1 MIDGCYKLGSKK
13 INLKKEFSKFNKLN
27 FNEVFKKTG
36 IRFIYRTAKNENTH
50 TLAYEVG
57 KKNLQLINEKIESLI
72 FLTQSPIS
80 TIPSSGSLLHKDL
93 NLSENCYVLD
103 IIQGCSSFPYAF
115 NLAINLIQKN
125 EFKNSL
131 IICSE
136 TYTKN
141 ISKNDKTCLPIFSD
155 AASSLFIKKKKIP
168 KILSSIYITDGN
180 GHKNLCLNK
189 QGKLYMNGLEV
200 FTFTSEKVPFAVNEL
215 LKKSKLKINDISYF
229 IFHQAS
235 KIVLETIQQKLN
247 IPNEKFFNNIEFI
260 GNTVSSTIPI
270 GVIEALKNKRI
281 KKNKPFMLMG
291 FGVGYSLSGGIYK
304 FD

>member
-1 MIDGCYKLGSKK
+1 MIEGFYKLGSKK
-13 INLKKEFSKFNKLN
+13 INLKKEFFKNKNLN
-27 FNEVFKKTG
+27 FEQVFKKTG
-36 IRFIYRTAKNENTH
+36 IKFIYRSSKNENTH
-50 TLAYEVG
+50 TLACEVG
-57 KKNLQLINEKIESLI
+57 KKNLKSIKEKVESLI

-93 NLSENCYVLD
+93 NLAENCYVLD
-103 IIQGCSSFPYAF
+103 VIQGCSSFPYAF
-115 NLAINLIQKN
+115 NLAINLIKN
-125 EFKNSL
+125 REFSNSL

-141 ISKNDKTCLPIFSD
+141 ILKNDKTCLPIFSD
-155 AASSLFIKKKKIP
+155 AASSLFINKKSVP
-168 KILSSIYITDGN
+168 KIMSSIYLTDGT
-180 GHKNLCLNK
+180 GHKNLCLNNK
-189 QGKLYMNGLEV
+189 KELYMNGLEV

-215 LKKSKLKINDISYF
+215 LKKAKLKINDVSYF

-235 KIVLETIQQKLN
+235 HIVLKTIQQKLN

-270 GVIEALKNKRI
+270 GVIESLKNKRI
-281 KKNKPFMLMG
+281 PKNKPFLLMG

-304 FD
+304 FE